1 MIGAAGEALEDFEG
15 EGWARVRGESWRV
28 RTQKP
33 VRRGQRLRVI
43 AMEGLVLT
51 VVPEE
56 GG

>member
-1 MIGAAGEALEDFEG
+1 
-15 EGWARVRGESWRV
+15 
-28 RTQKP
+28 
-33 VRRGQRLRVI
+33 VRRGERLRVI

>member
-1 MIGAAGEALEDFEG
+1 
-15 EGWARVRGESWRV
+15 V